1 MVSLSGC
8 GMPACHR
15 VPRSKL
21 LPDASLTRNQSSK
34 LTKRNLDDWLILPCP
49 GDGVEFKV
57 FQSFRRKR
65 KGVKRKGVR
74 VIYRK

>member
-21 LPDASLTRNQSSK
+21 LSDASLTRNQSSK

-49 GDGVEFKV
+49 GDGVEGLGQFPR
-57 FQSFRRKR
+57 SS
-65 KGVKRKGVR
+65 GVLR
-74 VIYRK
+74 